1 MKILHSLPS
10 ASRRRFMRDA
20 LRTAVGVGAAT
31 TVLGLQTKQSKA
43 DTSGVPIRP
52 PGALAEPEFLN
63 SCLRCG
69 LCVQA
74 CPYDT
79 LKLATMLSPVAT
91 GTPYFTARSIP
102 CEMCDD
108 IPCVVECPS
117 GALDKGLTDIAKA
130 KMGTAVLI
138 DHETCLNWQGLR
150 CDVCYRVCP
159 LIDEAITLEPIR
171 NQRTG
176 VHASFIPTVVS
187 DKCTGCGKC
196 EEACVLEETAIKV
209 VPIALA
215 KGELGHH
222 YRLGWEEKA
231 NHGGESLIPEQL
243 DLPNR
248 KPLGN
253 PDGIKPDGPKQGG
266 L

>member
-1 MKILHSLPS
+1 MKINHSLPS

-20 LRTAVGVGAAT
+20 ARTAVGVGAAA
-31 TVLGLQTKQSKA
+31 TVLGLQTQQSKA
-43 DTSGVPIRP
+43 DTGSVPIRP
-52 PGALAEPEFLN
+52 PGALAEQEFLN
-63 SCLRCG
+63 ACLRCG

-91 GTPYFTARSIP
+91 GTPYFSARDIP

-108 IPCVVECPS
+108 IPCVPVCPS
-117 GALDKGLTDIAKA
+117 GALDHSLTDIAEA
-130 KMGTAVLI
+130 RMGTAVLI
-138 DHETCLNWQGLR
+138 DHENCLNWQGLR

-176 VHASFIPTVVS
+176 VHAMFIPTVVT

-196 EEACVLEETAIKV
+196 EEACVLETTAIKV
-209 VPIALA
+209 VPTALA
-215 KGELGHH
+215 RGELGHH
-222 YRLGWEEKA
+222 YRLGWEEKEK
-231 NHGGESLIPEQL
+231 HGGESLIPKQL

-248 KPLGN
+248 APLGN
-253 PDGIKPDGPKQGG
+253 PDGVKEGG